1 MGKNVFELFS
11 HHFLKGFSLTP
22 SDALDTGHSWFTES
36 HSEVEYLLKV
46 EVKNQN
52 SSGVILNVLSRILRI
67 MKGLGGGWVEEIGNS
82 SSVLK
87 FIAGYLLFS
96 LCYRFE
102 VVCFFQDAVKMVH
115 LCFTLA

>member
-1 MGKNVFELFS
+1 MRSCKTYINWSNLTFIGLPKNVVPITFLRVILDNTSRECSKLTEMRKKVFELFS

-52 SSGVILNVLSRILRI
+52 SSGVILN
-67 MKGLGGGWVEEIGNS
+67 M
-82 SSVLK
+82 
-87 FIAGYLLFS
+87 
-96 LCYRFE
+96 
-102 VVCFFQDAVKMVH
+102 FFQG
-115 LCFTLA
+115 F